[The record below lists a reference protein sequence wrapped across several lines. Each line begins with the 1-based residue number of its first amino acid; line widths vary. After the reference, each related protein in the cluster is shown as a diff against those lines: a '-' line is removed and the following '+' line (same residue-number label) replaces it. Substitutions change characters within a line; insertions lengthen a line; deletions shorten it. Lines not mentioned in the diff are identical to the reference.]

1 MLGLSLA
8 LLSSIFW
15 GTNDYLSKRLLLR
28 GLDENFTLWV
38 RFPIAFLLLT
48 PLGILYWDF
57 NIKVLTYAL
66 IWLPLEVLG
75 GVLFIKGLKYAPLSV
90 AMSFYSFMP
99 VFSALFGWLILSEEP
114 SPMGMLGMSLVI
126 LATLILVGFSPKE
139 FFKKNRGVVY
149 MILSTV
155 LFGFNVV
162 IGKASIIES
171 NSLFFSWFYTLCMSF
186 GTLVFVKPSQTI
198 KKENYKHW
206 EIPLLGLFFAI
217 GDILYN
223 LALLL
228 TLSPYVASAERLSL
242 LVVIFY
248 GRVFLKEET
257 RGIVLPAFL
266 MMVGNLLMAF
276 G

>member
-1 MLGLSLA
+1 MLGVSLA
-8 LLSSIFW
+8 LLSSLFW
-15 GTNDYLSKRLLLR
+15 GTNDYLSKRLLIR
-28 GLDENFTLWV
+28 GLDENFTLWI
-38 RFPIAFLLLT
+38 RFPIAFFLLT

-75 GVLFIKGLKYAPLSV
+75 GVLFIKGLKHAPLSV

-149 MILSTV
+149 MLLSTV
-155 LFGFNVV
+155 FFGFNVV

-171 NSLFFSWFYTLCMSF
+171 NSFFFSWSYALCMSF
-186 GTLVFVKPSQTI
+186 GTLVFVKPSQII

-242 LVVIFY
+242 LVAIFY
-248 GRVFLKEET
+248 GSVFLKEET
-257 RGIVLPAFL
+257 KGIVLPAFL
-266 MMVGNLLMAF
+266 MIVGNLLMAF

>member
-1 MLGLSLA
+1 MLGVSLA
-8 LLSSIFW
+8 LLSSLFW
-15 GTNDYLSKRLLLR
+15 GTNDYFSKRLLIK

-38 RFPIAFLLLT
+38 RFPIAFFLLT

-75 GVLFIKGLKYAPLSV
+75 GVL
-90 AMSFYSFMP
+90 
-99 VFSALFGWLILSEEP
+99 LIS
-114 SPMGMLGMSLVI
+114 
-126 LATLILVGFSPKE
+126 T
-139 FFKKNRGVVY
+139 FF
-149 MILSTV
+149 
-155 LFGFNVV
+155 FGFNVV

-171 NSLFFSWFYTLCMSF
+171 NSFFFSWFYALCMSF
-186 GTLVFVKPSQTI
+186 GTLVFVKPSQII

-242 LVVIFY
+242 LVAIFY

-266 MMVGNLLMAF
+266 MIVGNLLMAF

>member
-15 GTNDYLSKRLLLR
+15 GTNDYLSKRLLIK

-75 GVLFIKGLKYAPLSV
+75 GVFFIKGLKYAPLSV

-114 SPMGMLGMSLVI
+114 SPIGMLGMSLVI
-126 LATLILVGFSPKE
+126 FATLILVGFSPKE

-155 LFGFNVV
+155 FFGFNVV

-186 GTLVFVKPSQTI
+186 GTLVFVKPSEVFR
-198 KKENYKHW
+198 KENYKHW
-206 EIPLLGLFFAI
+206 EIPLLGFLFAV
-217 GDILYN
+217 GDALYN

-228 TLSPYVASAERLSL
+228 TLSSYVASAERLSL
-242 LVVIFY
+242 LIAILY
-248 GRVFLKEET
+248 GKVLLKEET
-257 RGIVLPAFL
+257 KRVVFPA
-266 MMVGNLLMAF
+266 LLMIAGNTFMAF
-276 G
+276 D

>member
-1 MLGLSLA
+1 MLGVSLA
-8 LLSSIFW
+8 LLSSLFW
-15 GTNDYLSKRLLLR
+15 GTNDYFSKRLLIK

-38 RFPIAFLLLT
+38 RFPIAFFLLT
-48 PLGILYWDF
+48 PLGIFYWDF

-114 SPMGMLGMSLVI
+114 SPMGILGMSLVI
-126 LATLILVGFSPKE
+126 FATLILVGFSPKE
-139 FFKKNRGVVY
+139 FFKKNRGVIY
-149 MILSTV
+149 MLLSTIF
-155 LFGFNVV
+155 FGFNVV

-171 NSLFFSWFYTLCMSF
+171 NSFFFSWFYALCMSF
-186 GTLVFVKPSQTI
+186 GTLVFVKPSQII

-242 LVVIFY
+242 LIAILY
-248 GRVFLKEET
+248 GKVLLKEET
-257 RGIVLPAFL
+257 KRVVFPALL
-266 MMVGNLLMAF
+266 MIAGNTFMAF

>member
-15 GTNDYLSKRLLLR
+15 GTNDYLSKRLLIK

-38 RFPIAFLLLT
+38 RFPIAFFLLT

-126 LATLILVGFSPKE
+126 FATLILVGFSPKE

-149 MILSTV
+149 MLLSTV
-155 LFGFNVV
+155 FFGFNVV

-186 GTLVFVKPSQTI
+186 GTLVFVKPSEVFR
-198 KKENYKHW
+198 KENYKHR
-206 EIPLLGLFFAI
+206 EIPLLGFLFAV
-217 GDILYN
+217 GDALYN

-228 TLSPYVASAERLSL
+228 TISSYVASAERLSL
-242 LVVIFY
+242 LIAILY
-248 GRVFLKEET
+248 GKVLLKEET
-257 RGIVLPAFL
+257 KRVFFPALL
-266 MMVGNLLMAF
+266 MIAGNTFMAF